1 MKIERYAAIDIGSN
15 AVRVLISNVISSK
28 MKSPKFMKSSMVR
41 VPIRLGED
49 SFTVGEISD
58 KNKKRMVKAMKAF
71 KHIMKISN
79 VTSYMAC
86 ATSALREAN
95 NAEEVVELVKR
106 TTGIQIL
113 IIDGKREAE
122 IISTT
127 NIFESINKNKTF
139 LFIDVGGGSTE
150 FSVLVKGE
158 RIVSKSFKVGTV
170 RMINNMVSD
179 KIWVEIQRWIEQNTK
194 GYTKLSLLGSG
205 GNINKLFKIAGIKEG
220 RPLSFIKLNT
230 LYSELNQLTYEE
242 RIVQWEL
249 NPDRSDVIIPATQIY
264 LKALQWSGASEI
276 YVPKIGLADG
286 MIKVLYAE
294 NKKP

>member
-79 VTSYMAC
+79 VTSYMVC

-106 TTGIQIL
+106 TTGIQIQ

-179 KIWVEIQRWIEQNTK
+179 KIWIEIQRWIEQNTK
-194 GYTKLSLLGSG
+194 GYTKLYLLGSG

-294 NKKP
+294 NKNL